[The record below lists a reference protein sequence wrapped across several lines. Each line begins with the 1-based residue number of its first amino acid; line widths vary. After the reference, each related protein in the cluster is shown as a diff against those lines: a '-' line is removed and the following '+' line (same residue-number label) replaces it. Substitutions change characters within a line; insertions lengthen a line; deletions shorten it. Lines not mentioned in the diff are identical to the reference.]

1 MNTFETTKREYMDKC
16 AEREGMVKSLEDYRR
31 EGKTEAFNDMK
42 TKIGNINEEI
52 AQLKFSMDEQQR
64 KMDAYEPSAAEQRD
78 IAEER
83 GSQLIKGGDI
93 VFSQQEL
100 RRGIRN
106 IARVDNSITLATG
119 SLAQPTGVGS
129 EIHDSLGSAVSAI
142 IDQVSVEDL
151 TGMGSLLEMYEMSPL
166 TAKGGKV
173 TANAG
178 KARAESDGPTFGKAK
193 IAPYELNVTTYVDRN
208 IHRMSPVAVYEYVR
222 RKAMRAMRY
231 ETCKLII
238 NGDGQST
245 PDMYGI
251 TNAKNTDSQNI
262 FASVDALAKD
272 AEIFDKLYFAY
283 GGDEVMGFG
292 ARVFLTKSTL
302 HTLAKLR
309 NANMERVFKIIY
321 DSSSPSTGVID
332 DGGSKI
338 PFTLIPGT
346 GTKIMYGDPMNYKLG
361 LFGEYSVRLD
371 ESIMG
376 KERMFTILG
385 DAFVGGNLVVD
396 KGMVVGTLAE
406 G

>member
-1 MNTFETTKREYMDKC
+1 MKRKYLDLCDQRNNLLEQARNYLSADNKAEYDSTMEKVD
-16 AEREGMVKSLEDYRR
+16 
-31 EGKTEAFNDMK
+31 
-42 TKIGNINEEI
+42 NINEDI
-52 AQLKFSMDEQQR
+52 DRVKKLLDEQER
-64 KMDAYEPSAAEQRD
+64 KMDAYEPSAAEARD
-78 IAEER
+78 MAEER

-173 TANAG
+173 TTNAG
-178 KARAESDGPTFGKAK
+178 KARTESDGPTFGKAK

-208 IHRMSPVAVYEYVR
+208 IYRMSPVAVYEYVR

-251 TNAKNTDSQNI
+251 TNAKNTDSANI

-302 HTLAKLR
+302 HTLAKMR
-309 NANMERVFKIIY
+309 NSNMERVFKIIY

-346 GTKIMYGDPMNYKLG
+346 GTQIMYGDPMNYKLG

>member
-1 MNTFETTKREYMDKC
+1 MKRKYLDLCDQRTNLLEQARNYLSADNKAEYDSTMEK
-16 AEREGMVKSLEDYRR
+16 V
-31 EGKTEAFNDMK
+31 N
-42 TKIGNINEEI
+42 NINEDI
-52 AQLKFSMDEQQR
+52 DRVKKLLDEQQR
-64 KMDAYEPSAAEQRD
+64 KMDAYEPTDAEKID

-151 TGMGSLLEMYEMSPL
+151 TGMGSLLEMYEISPL

-173 TANAG
+173 TTNAG

-208 IHRMSPVAVYEYVR
+208 IYRMSPVAVYEYVR

-251 TNAKNTDSQNI
+251 TNAKNTDSANI

-302 HTLAKLR
+302 HTLAKMR
-309 NANMERVFKIIY
+309 NSNMERVFKIIY

-346 GTKIMYGDPMNYKLG
+346 GTQIMYGDPMNYKLG

>member
-16 AEREGMVKSLEDYRR
+16 AECEGMVKSLEDYRR
-31 EGKTEAFNDMK
+31 AGNTEAFNDMK
-42 TKIGNINEEI
+42 VKIGNINETI
-52 AQLKFSMDEQQR
+52 DQLKFSMDEQQR
-64 KMDAYEPSAAEQRD
+64 KMDAYEPSAAEARD
-78 IAEER
+78 MAEER

-151 TGMGSLLEMYEMSPL
+151 TGMGSLLEMYEISPL

-173 TANAG
+173 TTNAG
-178 KARAESDGPTFGKAK
+178 KVRAESDGPTFGKAK

-208 IHRMSPVAVYEYVR
+208 IYRMSPVAVYEYVR

-251 TNAKNTDSQNI
+251 TNAKNTDSANI

-302 HTLAKLR
+302 HTLAKMR
-309 NANMERVFKIIY
+309 NSNMERVFKIIY

-346 GTKIMYGDPMNYKLG
+346 GTQIMYGDPMNYKLG

>member
-1 MNTFETTKREYMDKC
+1 MTMFENTKREYMDKC
-16 AEREGMVKSLEDYRR
+16 AEREAMVNSLEDYRR
-31 EGKTEAFNDMK
+31 EGKTDAFNEMK

-64 KMDAYEPSAAEQRD
+64 KMDTYEPTDAEKHD

-106 IARVDNSITLATG
+106 ISRVDNSTTLATG

-151 TGMGSLLEMYEMSPL
+151 TGMGSLLEMYEISPL
-166 TAKGGKV
+166 NAKGGKV

-178 KARAESDGPTFGKAK
+178 KARTESDGPTFGKAK

-262 FASVDALAKD
+262 FASIASLAKD

-302 HTLAKLR
+302 HTLAKMR

-321 DSSSPSTGVID
+321 DTSSPSTGVID

-338 PFTLIPGT
+338 PFTLIPGD
-346 GTKIMYGDPMNYKLG
+346 GTQIMYGDPMNYKLG

>member
-1 MNTFETTKREYMDKC
+1 MNYFETTKREYMDKC
-16 AEREGMVKSLEDYRR
+16 AEREVMVKSLEDFRR
-31 EGKTEAFNDMK
+31 EGNTEAFNDMK
-42 TKIGNINEEI
+42 TKIGNINEAI
-52 AQLKFSMDEQQR
+52 DQLKFSMDEQQR

-151 TGMGSLLEMYEMSPL
+151 TGMGSLLEMYEISPL
-166 TAKGGKV
+166 TAKGGNVKS
-173 TANAG
+173 NAG
-178 KARAESDGPTFGKAK
+178 KARPDSDDPVFGKAK
-193 IAPYELNVTTYVDRN
+193 ISPYELNVTAYVDRN
-208 IHRMSPVAVYEYVR
+208 INRLSPVAVYNHVYG
-222 RKAMRAMRY
+222 KAMRAMRA
-231 ETCKLII
+231 ETCKLIVK
-238 NGDGQST
+238 GDEQAT

-251 TNAKNTDSQNI
+251 TTAKNTDGAAIYATIDSL
-262 FASVDALAKD
+262 AVDD
-272 AEIFDKLYFAY
+272 EIFDKLFFAY
-283 GGDEVMGFG
+283 GGDNVMEFG
-292 ARVFLTKSTL
+292 ARVFLTKSQLKRLT
-302 HTLAKLR
+302 KLR
-309 NANMERVFKIIY
+309 NANMERVFKVSY
-321 DSSSPSTGVID
+321 DSASTGTID
-332 DGGSKI
+332 DGGSKH
-338 PFTLIPGT
+338 PFTLIPGNST
-346 GTKIMYGDPMNYKLG
+346 VLAYGNPMNYKLG
-361 LFGEYSVRLD
+361 LFGDYSVRLD

-385 DAFVGGNLVVD
+385 DAFVGGNLTVD